1 MGRKRAGRLSGLITA
16 PPGLG
21 PTSSGGKSLGIHPE
35 LPVETP
41 DFSLVPLLTA
51 WLLMWPDGPDGSKG
65 PTSRPSA
72 LIFPFTTTRENPL
85 LLRCSPRRAA
95 ARPARRL
102 QRRQRPQTR
111 RRRSWPSSLP
121 PALTRS
127 HTARGLVR
135 RTLATERGA
144 SPSPSARRVPPV
156 RAKPWARWG
165 AADRVVRSHT
175 PA

>member
-16 PPGLG
+16 PLG
-21 PTSSGGKSLGIHPE
+21 SVQRVQAEKVYRSSLNFRLRPQTS
-35 LPVETP
+35 VWA
-41 DFSLVPLLTA
+41 PLLTA

-72 LIFPFTTTRENPL
+72 LIFLFTTTRENPL